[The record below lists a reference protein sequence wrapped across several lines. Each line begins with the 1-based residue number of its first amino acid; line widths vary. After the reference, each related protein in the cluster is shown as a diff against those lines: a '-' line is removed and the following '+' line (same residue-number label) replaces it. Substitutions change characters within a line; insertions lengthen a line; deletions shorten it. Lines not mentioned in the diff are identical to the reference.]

1 MKVVET
7 QIELFRLN
15 EDRVPSKEEL
25 IAEGYVSE
33 EQYAIYEQKS
43 ENNGTRGFSG
53 FTLME
58 SLLVLLVSSL
68 FLFFPVVAIE
78 YYQRSA
84 GSFRLC
90 ARLEKDSIPC
100 SNRPSSITHK
110 LEQSIKQSQHQLFHF
125 TALQLSPVTKIDV
138 PPQLAMQAFP
148 DILFSSQSGN
158 NSSLRR
164 IIFYWQ
170 EKKQTISYKFLFG
183 SGRYEKSLNSG
194 FILAES
200 LIGFGSWQLVC
211 YCF

>member
-1 MKVVET
+1 MRFMSRE
-7 QIELFRLN
+7 
-15 EDRVPSKEEL
+15 
-25 IAEGYVSE
+25 
-33 EQYAIYEQKS
+33 S

-84 GSFRLC
+84 EVFGFC
-90 ARLEKDSIPC
+90 ARLEKGLY
-100 SNRPSSITHK
+100 T
-110 LEQSIKQSQHQLFHF
+110 LQQSAIIDNTQTRAIYQAEPTPTVSFYGAA
-125 TALQLSPVTKIDV
+125 TEPVTKIDV

-183 SGRYEKSLNSG
+183 SGYQVRFWQAAQHQQARIQSCEQLWEIVYE
-194 FILAES
+194 E
-200 LIGFGSWQLVC
+200 
-211 YCF
+211 